1 MSLVVFVQENDRPCD
16 ASFVGEVFGSFELER
31 IIAIKNERRRN
42 ESAWG
47 LVALKNALGDKA
59 SAPIQRDGRGRPYF
73 RSDMEMDLGISHSG
87 SVSVAALV
95 DTQGV
100 RVGVD
105 IEKVDEKKEDTHR
118 RIAKR
123 YFSDEEQAALSN
135 SKSPL
140 EFYRIWT
147 SKEARAKLTGE
158 GLAELICAD
167 KAQKNDKDEALWFTH
182 FLLTYKS
189 ESYVITVCTNRDEK
203 INFNCSEKMTFTVLT
218 P

>member
-1 MSLVVFVQENDRPCD
+1 MSLVIFAEKNDRPCD

-31 IIAIKNERRRN
+31 INGIKNERRRN
-42 ESAWG
+42 ESVWG

-87 SVSVAALV
+87 SISVAALV

-123 YFSDEEQAALSN
+123 YFSEDEQTAIVTSG
-135 SKSPL
+135 SSL

-189 ESYVITVCTNRDEK
+189 ESYILTVCTDKEEK
-203 INFNCSEKMTFTVLT
+203 INVNCSEEITFTVLT